1 MGLDMGLE
9 AMQEILSSLTKKLS
23 VNSNYSLEV
32 AQNLETKIKIIERT
46 VGAKRTDFNN
56 SAEATTL
63 WDAVATLFDS
73 LQKGNEEEDS
83 TSSTLAHEFSA
94 TKSDLLDKYLQL
106 KRQLESL
113 ESGGGG
119 FMSGD
124 THAEDMKVVLKNLVD
139 MQSRLD

>member
-1 MGLDMGLE
+1 MSEEEIARAVVDLIVGLDMGLDE
-9 AMQEILSSLTKKLS
+9 MRKILSSLTEKLS

-46 VGAKRTDFNN
+46 MGSKRKDFN
-56 SAEATTL
+56 SLVEATTL

-94 TKSDLLDKYLQL
+94 TKSNLLDKYLEL
-106 KRQLESL
+106 KGRLDSL
-113 ESGGGG
+113 ESGGG
-119 FMSGD
+119 
-124 THAEDMKVVLKNLVD
+124 
-139 MQSRLD
+139 